1 MNFLAPYVEPIYAA
15 FRIVF
20 GILFACH
27 GAQKVFG
34 IWGVPR
40 MTEGLPMVA
49 GWIELVGGLLI
60 ALGLFAGIAAFI
72 CSGEMAFA
80 YFIGHFKW
88 PDGWNPLV
96 NQGEMAVLY
105 CFAFLYMAA
114 RSPGRYSLDAMRG
127 GRRRLSI

>member
-20 GILFACH
+20 GFLFALH

-40 MTEGLPMVA
+40 MTSGLPMLA
-49 GWIELVGGLLI
+49 GWIELVCGLLI
-60 ALGLFAGIAAFI
+60 LMGLVTTIAAFVA
-72 CSGEMAFA
+72 SGEMAVA
-80 YFIGHFKW
+80 YFTAHAPK
-88 PDGWNPLV
+88 GWNPLL
-96 NQGEMAVLY
+96 NDGEAAALF

-114 RSPGRYSLDAMRG
+114 RGSGRYSVDG
-127 GRRRLSI
+127 VRRV